1 MSDDMK
7 KYWDSRRQ
15 QAESQPHYKPAHE
28 IQNVDVSKLLNG
40 YATDDDG
47 NSDFD
52 LSKRL
57 VNRLQMRAAQ
67 QQMAPHHQGPGS
79 AEVVDLREGFPYFI
93 SINDSFGT
101 STPIVRQAGVIGG
114 PTSKSVQIKKEIR
127 GYLVESHMT
136 VVDIAKIQGTQ
147 ALLTLVEVSVPF
159 VGTFLVTKEAILYRN
174 AGTFGN
180 GRTLLKG

>member
-7 KYWDSRRQ
+7 KYWERRRQ
-15 QAESQPHYKPAHE
+15 EAETQPHYKPAHE
-28 IQNVDVSKLLNG
+28 LQNVDVSKLLNG
-40 YATDDDG
+40 YTTDGG

-52 LSKRL
+52 LSSRL

-101 STPIVRQAGVIGG
+101 STPIVRKAGVIGG
-114 PTSKSVQIKKEIR
+114 PTSKSVQIRKEIR
-127 GYLVESHMT
+127 GYLVESHAS

-147 ALLTLVEVSVPF
+147 ELVTLVEVSVPF
-159 VGTFLVTKEAILYRN
+159 VGTFLVNKEAILYRN
-174 AGTFGN
+174 AGAFGN